1 MARNGT
7 FGHNAGTRSLRTPHL
22 THRDVRLDFSP
33 VRRKD
38 YRRRSK
44 RIHRPPIKGW
54 FQILLVAS
62 LTTAY
67 YTCPNRALLPIIF
80 MDALVVQTALR
91 LSFAASAQLRN
102 AAVERLETAIQV
114 TTPTRLIPSL
124 NLNPGFFIYLQR
136 QRNRLMRSLNGNTVT
151 SLNARTLCLDELIPA
166 TPPLE
171 YPDQEQ
177 LQPKDEIF
185 SKLKLS
191 RDFLLQCRTS
201 IESSPPV
208 INTLPRPRLHRKGRR
223 VIVRIAKG
231 EKRYFAKPKLRNS
244 RSLNSKP
251 QLVSKPPPPQR
262 GTPGATMVANEESK
276 PHDLPLLSLLGRG
289 SRSRCQRRRL
299 YRQWRK
305 SAGETIR
312 SLGVGNPRV
321 REDHPLR
328 AVQRCKTVHN
338 RAKAFRTLVLAQ
350 PTYCSRKKQNLKP
363 GATPPLSYGQQL
375 RIGTQ
380 NVQSMTEVLKH
391 QSVLDLIKAARL
403 DILILTE
410 THAGAY
416 HSFNS
421 EGHLF
426 VVNGNNRDKWAGVT
440 AVISPKIVPYIK
452 TIIQHTSRII
462 ELVVAARS
470 GDMHIIGAYA
480 PHDKLDFESKKQPF
494 WHKLQ
499 DIVSAIPSPEP
510 YYLIG
515 DFNVRLQGRLSTE
528 HSILGPHVYGKGRL
542 HANTKPESNRT
553 LYTQL
558 LKGYSAVDALTYKQP
573 NLLKHV
579 TFRDKCAP
587 PDSWDQFI
595 LDPIGW
601 LQLWDKLQAT
611 PLDND
616 EVLSIVS
623 SIRSYVGAD
632 TLPPSGSLAPKV
644 DSYRFQGLDRLVCSH
659 KWLPSVHKVQAAH
672 HHGFPSDHFPLIADI
687 CVKLGARTPIPQR
700 PPAYDYKV
708 SPGKIDEYNATIH
721 SQLKPADPHM
731 EPSPLVTP
739 PTSENYVIYTDGS
752 GTGGRCTSTTPA
764 GWGFVIIT
772 DQEISH
778 EARGPVDTDPSSAY
792 HCGAMVGSNNTAEIS
807 ALIEAALYL
816 LGLPQIPAQVEFC
829 YDSKWAADMTRGR
842 FKPKRHKALVY
853 TAKQVF
859 NALTQRTTVQWRW
872 VKGHTGEE
880 YNEMADELAGAARKD
895 ANAVGGRRTQP
906 AFVTPT
912 TLPIRNTPQTA
923 HPQTL
928 EQRNQAMTEALRKA
942 EQTHLQRLPR
952 QLRSPWITPQ
962 LAEEMHRAKRLRQ
975 MHDPLATDATR
986 QVKSRARK
994 IKRDWL
1000 RTQIVHSSQQGT
1012 HTLWGAV
1019 RRLKQGF
1026 RARRSRLK
1034 CNGAPVPWSK
1044 THEVFS
1050 EHLSQVQWGPTS
1062 VTQEELDLLKDSPTL
1077 HPPQSTP
1084 PTPFTM
1090 IELSD
1095 VIRQLKKN
1103 KAPGPDGVRAEL
1115 IKHLNYVNEQA
1126 LLDLLNEC
1134 LRRERVP
1141 AEWKR
1146 AHIVTI
1152 FKGKGSPSDP
1162 ASYRPISLLNT
1173 FYKIYAALLQRRL
1186 SQQHDQY
1193 LRQTQY
1199 GFRGKRSTSDPI
1211 FILRRAQDLAIKTGT
1226 PLHFLFLDWK
1236 MAFDKLDR
1244 EAMCISLTRLGVH
1257 RQYVNIIKDL
1267 YTDQTFTIKG
1277 PRGESTTATPHTGI
1291 RKGCPLSPYL
1301 FIMVMTVL
1309 LADVDTRLR
1318 VHGVPTNS
1326 WSVGKPIYDIEYAD
1340 DTLLISVTKSQA
1352 EELLRAIEVEATLYG
1367 LTLNKEKTELL
1378 FGYTAPGNVHFAD
1391 GTIVPT
1397 TEEAKYL
1404 GTLVSWLQPSKIAI
1418 EARKDKAK
1426 QAYAKLQPLWRSALS
1441 RKRRFAYFMLVSCR
1455 HFYMV
1460 YLNYPWNLDTL
1471 KPLTHSTINT

>member
-1 MARNGT
+1 MLLFGYNPGTSACTAFVSNGYTAIRPPLDLFNFTPWLPPPPFELSEGVWRQLEGDDRQVAIGYNSATVARNGT
-7 FGHNAGTRSLRTPHL
+7 FGHNAGTRSLQTPHL
-22 THRDVRLDFSP
+22 IHREANLDFSP

-62 LTTAY
+62 LTTIY
-67 YTCPNRALLPIIF
+67 YTCPNRTLLPIIF
-80 MDALVVQTALR
+80 MDALVIHTALR
-91 LSFAASAQLRN
+91 LSFTASAQLRN
-102 AAVERLETAIQV
+102 AAVERLETVIQV
-114 TTPTRLIPSL
+114 TTPTRLIHSL
-124 NLNPGFFIYLQR
+124 NPDPGFFIYLQR
-136 QRNRLMRSLNGNTVT
+136 QHNRLMHSLNGNTVT
-151 SLNARTLCLDELIPA
+151 SLNARTPCLDELIPA

-171 YPDQEQ
+171 YPEQEH
-177 LQPKDEIF
+177 LQPNDEIF

-201 IESSPPV
+201 IVSSPPV

-262 GTPGATMVANEESK
+262 GTPGATTVANEESK
-276 PHDLPLLSLLGRG
+276 PHDLPLHSLLGRG

-350 PTYCSRKKQNLKP
+350 PTSCSRKKQNLKP

-391 QSVLDLIKAARL
+391 QSVLDLIKVARL

-410 THAGAY
+410 THAGTY

-421 EGHLF
+421 EGYLF

-499 DIVSAIPSPEP
+499 DIVSIIPSPEP

-515 DFNVRLQGRLSTE
+515 DFNIRLQGRLSTE

-542 HANTKPESNRT
+542 HTITKPESNRT

-616 EVLSIVS
+616 DVLSIVS

-632 TLPPSGSLAPKV
+632 TLPSSGSLAPKV

-700 PPAYDYKV
+700 PPTYDYKV
-708 SPGKIDEYNATIH
+708 SPDKIDKYNATIH
-721 SQLKPADPHM
+721 SQLKSADPYM

-752 GTGGRCTSTTPA
+752 GTGGRCNSTTPA
-764 GWGFVIIT
+764 GWGFVVIT
-772 DQEISH
+772 DQEISY

-792 HCGAMVGSNNTAEIS
+792 HYGAMVGSNNTAEIS

-816 LGLPQIPAQVEFC
+816 LGLSQLPAKVEFC
-829 YDSKWAADMTRGR
+829 YDNKWAADMTRGR

-906 AFVTPT
+906 AFITPT

-923 HPQTL
+923 YPQTL
-928 EQRNQAMTEALRKA
+928 EQHNQAMTEALRKA

-975 MHDPLATDATR
+975 THDPLATDATR

-994 IKRDWL
+994 IKTRL
-1000 RTQIVHSSQQGT
+1000 AT
-1012 HTLWGAV
+1012 HTNCPFIST
-1019 RRLKQGF
+1019 R
-1026 RARRSRLK
+1026 
-1034 CNGAPVPWSK
+1034 N
-1044 THEVFS
+1044 TY
-1050 EHLSQVQWGPTS
+1050 
-1062 VTQEELDLLKDSPTL
+1062 TL
-1077 HPPQSTP
+1077 
-1084 PTPFTM
+1084 
-1090 IELSD
+1090 
-1095 VIRQLKKN
+1095 
-1103 KAPGPDGVRAEL
+1103 G
-1115 IKHLNYVNEQA
+1115 
-1126 LLDLLNEC
+1126 
-1134 LRRERVP
+1134 
-1141 AEWKR
+1141 
-1146 AHIVTI
+1146 
-1152 FKGKGSPSDP
+1152 
-1162 ASYRPISLLNT
+1162 
-1173 FYKIYAALLQRRL
+1173 
-1186 SQQHDQY
+1186 
-1193 LRQTQY
+1193 
-1199 GFRGKRSTSDPI
+1199 
-1211 FILRRAQDLAIKTGT
+1211 RRAT
-1226 PLHFLFLDWK
+1226 P
-1236 MAFDKLDR
+1236 
-1244 EAMCISLTRLGVH
+1244 
-1257 RQYVNIIKDL
+1257 
-1267 YTDQTFTIKG
+1267 
-1277 PRGESTTATPHTGI
+1277 
-1291 RKGCPLSPYL
+1291 
-1301 FIMVMTVL
+1301 
-1309 LADVDTRLR
+1309 
-1318 VHGVPTNS
+1318 
-1326 WSVGKPIYDIEYAD
+1326 
-1340 DTLLISVTKSQA
+1340 
-1352 EELLRAIEVEATLYG
+1352 
-1367 LTLNKEKTELL
+1367 
-1378 FGYTAPGNVHFAD
+1378 
-1391 GTIVPT
+1391 
-1397 TEEAKYL
+1397 
-1404 GTLVSWLQPSKIAI
+1404 
-1418 EARKDKAK
+1418 
-1426 QAYAKLQPLWRSALS
+1426 
-1441 RKRRFAYFMLVSCR
+1441 
-1455 HFYMV
+1455 
-1460 YLNYPWNLDTL
+1460 
-1471 KPLTHSTINT
+1471 